1 MPEQSFVRWSYY
13 NVGISS
19 RKMAG
24 ARSHCL
30 CSSCMSSTQV
40 AWWMP
45 AAIPRPV
52 IVGRIIRTGDELVEA
67 VYEAE
72 EDEDDEYLSEPF
84 R

>member
-1 MPEQSFVRWSYY
+1 
-13 NVGISS
+13 
-19 RKMAG
+19 
-24 ARSHCL
+24 
-30 CSSCMSSTQV
+30 
-40 AWWMP
+40 MP